1 MCFHILVR
9 RCFNVKICGYRV
21 VASFDGG
28 DCNLALLVKS
38 NMDNGAREFA
48 SLPKVSPS
56 TKERSTG
63 RESSSQHKQRNCDL
77 KTAQYFNILRTLI
90 LLLFARDKNK
100 NDYGSI
106 RRSGEKEQK
115 SVLTTVG
122 KTEKNT
128 KNPFHLT

>member
-1 MCFHILVR
+1 MVR
-9 RCFNVKICGYRV
+9 E
-21 VASFDGG
+21 
-28 DCNLALLVKS
+28 NLLRFPK
-38 NMDNGAREFA
+38 GFPFA
-48 SLPKVSPS
+48 IR
-56 TKERSTG
+56 RSTG
-63 RESSSQHKQRNCDL
+63 RARESVSSQHKQRNCDL

-90 LLLFARDKNK
+90 FLLFAKDKNK

-106 RRSGEKEQK
+106 RRSGEAEE